1 MNIQEARTFVARFVQ
16 GKYTKEEHESFLQWV
31 NGASMDHIEAIAGE
45 FETLQQQVVFSGKP
59 SATWIGQLEDRLDAV
74 SSGRV
79 ISMHPRRNLVKAIS
93 WAAAIVLVIG
103 AGGYF
108 LMNKKMAQQEQSVAV
123 AGKAILPGSDKAE
136 LILADGT
143 TMQLNEAANGV
154 LTEQGNSTI
163 KKLNDRVVVYE
174 PKTGSKNGAEVYNTI
189 KTPRGGQYQLVL
201 PDQTKV
207 WLNAGS
213 SIRFPVA
220 FNGNERRVAI
230 NGEVYFE
237 VAKNPKQPFR
247 AVIAADLTP
256 EGVNKGIGEVEVVG
270 THFNIMAYTNEPS
283 IQTTLLKG
291 SVKVVSG
298 NHSKVLKPGQQ
309 AKIINFAVANDKLT
323 VQDISDAEALV
334 SWKDGYF
341 PGTTS
346 DVLMRQIARWYDVEV
361 EFQGSVPEMKF
372 EGKLPREA
380 GIEDV
385 LKILNANGIHTE
397 LDKPNRKIVV
407 KQ

>member
-16 GKYTKEEHESFLQWV
+16 GKYTQEEHDSFLQWV

-45 FETLQQQVVFSGKP
+45 FETLQQQAVISGKP
-59 SATWIGQLEDRLDAV
+59 SANWVGQLESRLDAI
-74 SSGRV
+74 SGGTVVPMR
-79 ISMHPRRNLVKAIS
+79 PRRNLAKVIS
-93 WAAAIVLVIG
+93 WAAAAVLVIG
-103 AGGYF
+103 TGAYF
-108 LMNKKMAQQEQSVAV
+108 LMNKKAAQQQQVIAETE
-123 AGKAILPGSDKAE
+123 KAILPGTDRAE
-136 LILADGT
+136 LILADGST
-143 TMQLNEAANGV
+143 LQLNEAANGI
-154 LTEQGNSTI
+154 LAEQGNSTI
-163 KKLNDRVVVYE
+163 KKVNDRVLVYE
-174 PKTGSKNGAEVYNTI
+174 SKATGKNGTDVYNTI
-189 KTPRGGQYQLVL
+189 RTPRGGQYQLVL

-220 FNGNERRVAI
+220 FNGKERRVAI

-237 VAKNPKQPFR
+237 VAKNPNQPFK

-256 EGVNKGIGEVEVVG
+256 EGVSKGIGEVEVVG
-270 THFNIMAYTNEPS
+270 THFNIMAYSNEPA

-298 NHSKVLKPGQQ
+298 NLSKVLKPGQQ

-323 VQDISDAEALV
+323 VQDIPEAEELV
-334 SWKDGYF
+334 SWKDGFF
-341 PGTTS
+341 PGTS
-346 DVLMRQIARWYDVEV
+346 ADVLMRQIARWYDVGL

-385 LKILNANGIHTE
+385 LKILNANGIHTY